1 LHFQAIYIVRE
12 ILTLAISWGFKKC
25 DCIAMKQGLVEY
37 NSHKSKSRNQMN
49 LENLTMMT
57 IIRKHLV
64 KQQSAK
70 KFKAETRI
78 REEEFSEDKS
88 ATSESVP
95 DLVSQFDEIIQET
108 DEIDDDGRFTLD
120 SIFDFNKFESFQC
133 DDVQNSH
140 DYTEV
145 DEVFTLEDVMSL

>member
-1 LHFQAIYIVRE
+1 
-12 ILTLAISWGFKKC
+12 
-25 DCIAMKQGLVEY
+25 
-37 NSHKSKSRNQMN
+37 MN
-49 LENLTMMT
+49 LTNLRTMT
-57 IIRKHLV
+57 IIRKDLV
-64 KQQSAK
+64 KQNLTLSAEQNAK
-70 KFKAETRI
+70 KFKAETKI